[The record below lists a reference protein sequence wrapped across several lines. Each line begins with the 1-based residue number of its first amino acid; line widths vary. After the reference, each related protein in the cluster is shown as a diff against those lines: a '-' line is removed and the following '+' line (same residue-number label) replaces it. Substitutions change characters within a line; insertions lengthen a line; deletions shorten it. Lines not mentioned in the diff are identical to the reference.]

1 MFSKYSVNKPYTV
14 VVAVILTIVLGVIS
28 FMGMK
33 TDLLPT
39 IDLPYVVVITPY
51 PGASPEKVEQL
62 VTRPMEGALGTT
74 SGLSSI
80 NSVSSE
86 NSSMIFMEYVQGT
99 NMDSAMIELSGSID
113 QVKARLDEGIGAPIL
128 MKISPDMLPIFV
140 ASVDV
145 EGMELDELSL
155 FAEEVVMPSFE
166 RQEGVAAVTGN
177 GLVETRLQISLVPE
191 KILALNERVKG
202 DIQTELAKAE
212 NELIGAQEAL
222 AAGQKT
228 LASESTNQKDQI
240 AKASTELNSAMGN
253 LNALLAEEA
262 ILTAEKA
269 ALEATS
275 AQLSSILDM
284 NAVFESI
291 FPAGAENLSPE
302 DFQTILDSIQT
313 ELPAEMEGMSQDGV
327 EQLSEQAMEAIK
339 MLIAV
344 ELDLQSIGI
353 RQMTISAMKPQLES
367 GLKQAESAYEQL
379 EAGKITMAVELAKAE
394 VQMQNGMAEL
404 DKGLVAFEESKEEA
418 LNSADL
424 SNILTEEMIS
434 NILKAQNFSMPAGYL
449 AEGDDQI
456 LVKVGDDFQEPQ
468 EINRLVLFSM
478 EPIGDIYLNEVA
490 EVGKMDNSEDLYTKV
505 NGNNG
510 VILTFQKQSTAS
522 TAEVSDAIDEEIVRL
537 EAEHAGLSIRPM
549 MDQGDYIDM
558 ITSSVMQN
566 LLLGGLLAI
575 LVLILFLRD
584 LKPTFVI
591 ALSIPISL
599 TFALVLMYFSNV
611 TLNVISLSGL
621 ALGVGMLVDNS
632 IVVIENIYR
641 LRKEGMPANQAAI
654 QGAKEVSGAILASTL
669 TTISV
674 FLPIVFTEGISR
686 QLFTDMGLTIAYSLV
701 ASLIVALTLVP
712 SMGATLLRKTSEKQH
727 KWFDGTIRAYGRALS
742 TALRFKPVVLL
753 VAVGLLGVSILGVT
767 RIGTA
772 FIPEIDSP
780 QMSASYEAP
789 DGLTTKE
796 ANALNDEVLERIL
809 TIDAVETV
817 GVMRG
822 GGAGF
827 MGFGGGDMQGGNA
840 STLYILLKD
849 DREMT
854 NRDVE
859 RMIYEVTDDMGGE
872 VSVSASNMDLS
883 ALGGSGIQV
892 DIRGYDLD
900 TMAEIAKEAAV
911 LLEDTEG
918 TEEVTTGL
926 EDAGEEIRI
935 EVNKDKAIVEGLT
948 VAQVYAEVAAAL
960 SEEITATQL
969 TEMGT
974 SYPVV
979 LLKPGVDG
987 LSRENIGELSM
998 EVTQRDGTE
1007 KTVILK
1013 DIADI
1018 SVTESVMSISRSN
1031 QSRYMTVSASI
1042 ADGYNIGLVGRDFE
1056 DKLSGLSVPEGYQ
1069 VTLEGENETI
1079 RDTMKDLVA
1088 MILLAI
1094 VFIYLIMV
1102 AQFQNLLSPFIVLF
1116 TLPLAFT
1123 GGFLLLYIVG
1133 MELSVISMLGFLVLA
1148 GVVVNNGIVFV
1159 DYVNQLRAR
1168 GLNKREA
1175 LLQAGATRLR
1185 PIVMTALTTV
1195 LAMATLA
1202 MGYGSGAEMM
1212 QPMAVVTV
1220 GGLSYATLLTLF
1232 VVPVLYDI
1240 LNREKKRDA
1249 EDESGSE
1256 TPAFTQEDADA

>member
-1 MFSKYSVNKPYTV
+1 M
-14 VVAVILTIVLGVIS
+14 VAVILTIVLGVIS

-62 VTRPMEGALGTT
+62 VTRPMEAALGTS

-80 NSVSSE
+80 QSVSSE

-113 QVKARLDEGIGAPIL
+113 QVKGAMDEGVGSPIL

-145 EGMELDELSL
+145 EGMELDELSE
-155 FAEEVVMPSFE
+155 FTEEVVMPSFE
-166 RQEGVAAVTGN
+166 RQEGVAAVTGS
-177 GLVETRLQISLVPE
+177 GLVESRLEIALVPE
-191 KILALNERVKG
+191 KITALNEKVKG

-212 NELIGAQEAL
+212 NELKDAQEAL
-222 AAGQKT
+222 ASGQKT
-228 LASESTNQKDQI
+228 LATESTNQKAQI

-262 ILTAEKA
+262 SLTAEKA
-269 ALEATS
+269 ALEATRE
-275 AQLSSILDM
+275 QLGSILDM

-291 FPAGAENLSPE
+291 FPDGAENLSPE
-302 DFQTILDSIQT
+302 DFQAILDSIQSGA
-313 ELPAEMEGMSQDGV
+313 PDGMEGMTQEGL
-327 EQLSEQAMEAIK
+327 EQLADQAAQAIK
-339 MLIAV
+339 TLIAV
-344 ELDLQSIGI
+344 ELDLQSINI
-353 RQMTISAMKPQLES
+353 RQMTLNAMKPQLES
-367 GLKQAESAYEQL
+367 GLSEAKSAYEQL

-404 DKGLVAFEESKEEA
+404 DKGLATFEESREEA
-418 LNSADL
+418 LSSADL
-424 SNILTEEMIS
+424 NNILTEEMIG
-434 NILKAQNFSMPAGYL
+434 NILKAQNFSMPAGYI

-456 LVKVGDDFQEPQ
+456 LVKVGDSFSEPQ
-468 EINRLVLFSM
+468 EISSLVLFSM

-490 EVGKMDNSEDLYTKV
+490 EVGKKDNSEELYTKI

-510 VILTFQKQSTAS
+510 VLLMFQKQSTAS
-522 TAEVSDAIDEEIVRL
+522 TAEVSDAIEAEIERL
-537 EAEHAGLSIRPM
+537 EGEHEGLSITAM

-558 ITSSVMQN
+558 TTNSVMQN
-566 LLLGGLLAI
+566 LLFGGILAI
-575 LVLILFLRD
+575 LVLIVFLRD

-599 TFALVLMYFSNV
+599 TFAVVLMYFSNV
-611 TLNVISLSGL
+611 TLNIISLSGL

-641 LRKEGMPANQAAI
+641 LRKEGMPADEAAI
-654 QGAKEVSGAILASTL
+654 QGAKEVSGAIFASTL

-674 FLPIVFTEGISR
+674 FLPIVFTDGISR
-686 QLFTDMGLTIAYSLV
+686 LLFTDMGLTIAYSLV

-712 SMGATLLRKTSEKQH
+712 SMGATLLRRTNEKPH
-727 KWFDGTIRAYGRALS
+727 KWFDGTTRAYEKALAV
-742 TALRFKPVVLL
+742 ALRFKPLVILFVV
-753 VAVGLLGVSILGVT
+753 GMLGISIFGVT

-772 FIPEIDSP
+772 FIPEVDSP
-780 QMSASYEAP
+780 QMSATYEAP
-789 DGLTTKE
+789 DGLKTSE
-796 ANALNDEVLERIL
+796 VNALNDEVVEKIL
-809 TIDAVETV
+809 SIEAVETV

-827 MGFGGGDMQGGNA
+827 MGFGGMQSADA
-840 STLYILLKD
+840 STFYILLKD
-849 DREMT
+849 EREMT

-859 RMIYEVTDDMGGE
+859 RMIYEVTEDIGGE

-883 ALGGSGIQV
+883 ALGGSGIAV
-892 DIRGYDLD
+892 EIKGFDLD
-900 TMAEIAKEAAV
+900 TMAEIAKDTAA
-911 LLEDTEG
+911 LLEETEG
-918 TEEVTTGL
+918 TDEVTTDL

-948 VAQVYAEVAAAL
+948 VAQVFAEVSAAL

-969 TEMGT
+969 TEMGS

-979 LLKPGVDG
+979 LLKPGMDG
-987 LSRENIGELSM
+987 LSRETIGDLSM
-998 EVTQRDGTE
+998 DVTLRDGTE

-1018 SVTESVMSISRSN
+1018 SVTESVMSIRRINS
-1031 QSRYMTVSASI
+1031 SRYMTVSASI
-1042 ADGYNIGLVGRDFE
+1042 ADGYNIGLVSRDFE
-1056 DKLSGLSVPEGYQ
+1056 DKLSTLEVPEGYV
-1069 VTLEGENETI
+1069 VTLGGENETI
-1079 RDTMKDLVA
+1079 QDTMGDLIL

-1123 GGFLLLYIVG
+1123 GGFLLLYILG
-1133 MELSVISMLGFLVLA
+1133 MELSVIAMLGFLVLA

-1159 DYVNQLRAR
+1159 DYVNQLRDR
-1168 GLNKREA
+1168 GYSKREA
-1175 LLQAGATRLR
+1175 LLKAGTRRLR

-1195 LAMATLA
+1195 LAMTTLA

-1220 GGLSYATLLTLF
+1220 GGLTYATFLTLF
-1232 VVPVLYDI
+1232 IVPILYDI
-1240 LNREKKRDA
+1240 LNREKKRDV
-1249 EDESGSE
+1249 EDENRPALREEE
-1256 TPAFTQEDADA
+1256 THA

>member
-1 MFSKYSVNKPYTV
+1 MFSKYSVKKPYTV

-39 IDLPYVVVITPY
+39 IDLPFVVVITPY

-62 VTRPMEGALGTT
+62 VTRPMEAALGTS

-80 NSVSSE
+80 QSVSSE

-113 QVKARLDEGIGAPIL
+113 QVKGAMDEGVGSPIL

-145 EGMELDELSL
+145 EGMELDELSA

-166 RQEGVAAVTGN
+166 RQEGVAAVTGS
-177 GLVETRLQISLVPE
+177 GLVESRLEIALVPE
-191 KILALNERVKG
+191 KIAALNEKVKG

-212 NELIGAQEAL
+212 NELKDAQEAL
-222 AAGQKT
+222 ASGQKT
-228 LASESTNQKDQI
+228 LATESTNQKAQI

-262 ILTAEKA
+262 SLTAEKA
-269 ALEATS
+269 ALEATRD
-275 AQLSSILDM
+275 QLGSILDM

-291 FPAGAENLSPE
+291 FPDGAENLSPE
-302 DFQTILDSIQT
+302 DFQAILDSIQSGAP
-313 ELPAEMEGMSQDGV
+313 EGMEGMTQEGL
-327 EQLSEQAMEAIK
+327 EQLADQAAEAIK
-339 MLIAV
+339 TLIAV
-344 ELDLQSIGI
+344 ELDLQSINI
-353 RQMTISAMKPQLES
+353 RQMTLNAMKPQLES
-367 GLKQAESAYEQL
+367 GLNEAKSAYEQL

-404 DKGLVAFEESKEEA
+404 DKGLATFEESREEA
-418 LNSADL
+418 LSSANL
-424 SNILTEEMIS
+424 NNFLTEEMIG
-434 NILKAQNFSMPAGYL
+434 NILKAQNFSMPAGYI

-456 LVKVGDDFQEPQ
+456 LVKVGDSFAEPQ
-468 EINRLVLFSM
+468 EISSLVLFSM

-490 EVGKMDNSEDLYTKV
+490 EVGKKDNSDELYTKI

-510 VILTFQKQSTAS
+510 VLLTFQKQSTAS
-522 TAEVSDAIDEEIVRL
+522 TAEVSDTIEAEIERL
-537 EAEHAGLSIRPM
+537 EGEHEGLSITAM

-558 ITSSVMQN
+558 TTNSVMQN
-566 LLLGGLLAI
+566 LLFGGILAI
-575 LVLILFLRD
+575 LVLIVFLRD

-599 TFALVLMYFSNV
+599 TFAVVLMYFSNV
-611 TLNVISLSGL
+611 TLNIISLSGL

-641 LRKEGMPANQAAI
+641 LRKEGMPADEAAI
-654 QGAKEVSGAILASTL
+654 QGAKEVSGAIFASTL

-712 SMGATLLRKTSEKQH
+712 SMGATLLRKTSEKPH
-727 KWFDGTIRAYGRALS
+727 KWFDGTTRAYEKALAV
-742 TALRFKPVVLL
+742 ALRFKPL
-753 VAVGLLGVSILGVT
+753 VILFAVGMLGISIFGVT

-772 FIPEIDSP
+772 FIPEVDSP
-780 QMSASYEAP
+780 QMSATYEAP
-789 DGLTTKE
+789 DGLKTSE
-796 ANALNDEVLERIL
+796 VNALNDEVVEKIRSIE
-809 TIDAVETV
+809 AVETV

-827 MGFGGGDMQGGNA
+827 MGFGGGGGMQSADA
-840 STLYILLKD
+840 STFYILLKD
-849 DREMT
+849 EREMT

-859 RMIYEVTDDMGGE
+859 RMIYEVMEDIDGE
-872 VSVSASNMDLS
+872 ISVSASNMDLS
-883 ALGGSGIQV
+883 ALGGSGIAV
-892 DIRGYDLD
+892 EIKGFDLD
-900 TMAEIAKEAAV
+900 TIAEIAKDTAA
-911 LLEDTEG
+911 LLEETEG
-918 TEEVTTGL
+918 TDEVTTGL

-935 EVNKDKAIVEGLT
+935 EVDKDKAIVEGLT
-948 VAQVYAEVAAAL
+948 VAQVFAEVSAAL

-979 LLKPGVDG
+979 LLKPGMDG
-987 LSRENIGELSM
+987 LSRETIGDLSM
-998 EVTQRDGTE
+998 DVTLRDGTE
-1007 KTVILK
+1007 KTIILK

-1018 SVTESVMSISRSN
+1018 SVTESVMSIGRINS
-1031 QSRYMTVSASI
+1031 SRYMTVSASI
-1042 ADGYNIGLVGRDFE
+1042 ADGYNIGLVSRDFE
-1056 DKLSGLSVPEGYQ
+1056 DKLSTLDVPEGYV

-1079 RDTMKDLVA
+1079 QDTMGDLIL
-1088 MILLAI
+1088 MILLAV

-1123 GGFLLLYIVG
+1123 GGFLLLFILG
-1133 MELSVISMLGFLVLA
+1133 MELSVIAMLGFLVLA

-1159 DYVNQLRAR
+1159 DYVNQLRNR
-1168 GLNKREA
+1168 GYSKREA
-1175 LLQAGATRLR
+1175 LLKAGTTRLR

-1195 LAMATLA
+1195 LAMTTLA

-1220 GGLSYATLLTLF
+1220 GGLTYATFLTLF
-1232 VVPVLYDI
+1232 IVPVLYDI
-1240 LNREKKRDA
+1240 LNRGKKRDV
-1249 EDESGSE
+1249 EDEDRPVLREEE
-1256 TPAFTQEDADA
+1256 THA